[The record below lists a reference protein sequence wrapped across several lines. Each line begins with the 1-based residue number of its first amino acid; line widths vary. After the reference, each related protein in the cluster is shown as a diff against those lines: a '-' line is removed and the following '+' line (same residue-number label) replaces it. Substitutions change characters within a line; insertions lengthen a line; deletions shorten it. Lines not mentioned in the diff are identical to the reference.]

1 MNSNTAGQE
10 AQRYR
15 TQIACKHAH
24 GDAADPRSTP
34 CHCVEI
40 EAPAGSDIVRPP
52 SPGFTSVT
60 TVRVILA
67 GRRKISWRDL
77 WRMYRKGKTTSG
89 FLVLAFLQ
97 PGSIRRLGVLVKQV
111 KWLQSSG
118 LRTVTSRLKT
128 VRRFFLARAMPSM
141 ISPFHSHHAERAS
154 SYPARKTKAKT

>member
-52 SPGFTSVT
+52 NPGFTSVT
-60 TVRVILA
+60 TVGVILA
-67 GRRKISWRDL
+67 GGLELSWRDL

-89 FLVLAFLQ
+89 VLVLTFLQ
-97 PGSIRRLGVLVKQV
+97 SGSIQRVAVLVE
-111 KWLQSSG
+111 SSG
-118 LRTVTSRLKT
+118 
-128 VRRFFLARAMPSM
+128 
-141 ISPFHSHHAERAS
+141 S
-154 SYPARKTKAKT
+154 SLLGCAL

>member
-1 MNSNTAGQE
+1 MNSNTAGRD

-40 EAPAGSDIVRPP
+40 EAPAGSDIVRPAN
-52 SPGFTSVT
+52 PGFTSVYHGPSNPRRWT
-60 TVRVILA
+60 RNILA
-67 GRRKISWRDL
+67 WPLANVLEGQDKQRLPCSR
-77 WRMYRKGKTTSG
+77 
-89 FLVLAFLQ
+89 VLAVWLDT
-97 PGSIRRLGVLVKQV
+97 PTGCAGQV
-111 KWLQSSG
+111 KWLQCSG

-141 ISPFHSHHAERAS
+141 I
-154 SYPARKTKAKT
+154 